1 MINMRARIHSI
12 AKDRI
17 IGRLVYG
24 ENMKNDQIT
33 GLILAGGRARRMGG
47 VDKGLVE
54 LDGRPMVT
62 HVVGR
67 LAPQVGRIIIN
78 ANRNLA
84 VYRAWSNTVV
94 KDRNGEYDGPLAGV
108 ASGLEAADTEFML
121 TVPCDCP
128 LVANDLTERMYHGLI
143 SERAEVAVAT
153 DGQRLQPV
161 FMLLARGLLAS
172 IESFLATG
180 ERKIDKWFEN
190 HAVTVVDF
198 SDEPDTFLNI
208 NSIEEKEELAR
219 RFGFNE

>member
-17 IGRLVYG
+17 IGRHRCG
-24 ENMKNDQIT
+24 EKMKNDQIT

-153 DGQRLQPV
+153 DGKRLQPV

-172 IESFLATG
+172 IESYLATG